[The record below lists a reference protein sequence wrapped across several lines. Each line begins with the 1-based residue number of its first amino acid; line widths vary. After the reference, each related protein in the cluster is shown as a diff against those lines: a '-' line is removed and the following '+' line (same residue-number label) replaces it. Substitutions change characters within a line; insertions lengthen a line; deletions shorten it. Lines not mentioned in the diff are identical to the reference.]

1 MFQAGQKVGFYT
13 LVRKLAKGGFGEV
26 WLAEKQ
32 SEFVTKKVAVKLP
45 HDEDVDFDAIRQEA
59 YLWEQAS
66 GHPNVLPLIDADV
79 YDGQVAIVSEYAEDG
94 SLADRLKIERKLSI
108 KEAVGM
114 TIGILNGLE
123 YLHSKN
129 IVHRDIKPAN
139 ILLQGNTPRL
149 ADFGISRAVE
159 TSTIS
164 SVIVGTESYMS
175 PESFE
180 GVRSVQTDVWSVGVV
195 LYKLLTGNLP
205 FPQTKPTEMMYAVL
219 MKEPEPLPGEIPPQL
234 REIVFKALEKDREIG
249 ESPRR
254 RYQSASAM
262 REDLKVFL
270 ENFDTTVSSPP
281 ENDELTGQISGD
293 ESTIVRMPV
302 SIENRREKP
311 QHDLLRNL
319 SDLKLSPVAGLSV
332 MLGLAAFALFSF
344 YLFNR
349 AFSPEAQTPSL
360 SNQITVAANET
371 PVNQNNQNASVTNA
385 NAASN
390 SSRSAFDYF
399 TEANKLFERRRYD
412 RAIAAYTKAIEINPT
427 DFSFYNN
434 RGIVYHTRKKYA
446 EAIADFSKAVELNPN
461 SSFTYSNRGVAY
473 EDSGNIEQAISDYR
487 KAVELDPNDA
497 KARNNLN
504 KILK

>member
-1 MFQAGQKVGFYT
+1 MFQAGQKIGFYT
-13 LVRKLAKGGFGEV
+13 LVRKLAEGGFGEV
-26 WLAEKQ
+26 WLAEKR

-59 YLWEQAS
+59 HLWEQAS

-79 YDGQVAIVSEYAEDG
+79 YDGQVAIVSEFAEDG

-108 KEAVGM
+108 EEAVEM
-114 TIGILNGLE
+114 TVGILSGLE
-123 YLHSKN
+123 YLHSKG
-129 IVHRDIKPAN
+129 IIHRDIKPAN

-175 PESFE
+175 PEAFE

-219 MKEPEPLPGEIPPQL
+219 MKEPEPLPEEIPLPLQK
-234 REIVFKALEKDREIG
+234 IVYKALEKDREIG
-249 ESPRR
+249 ENQPR
-254 RYQSASAM
+254 RYQSAAAM

-270 ENFDTTVSSPP
+270 DNFSSIVSLPQK
-281 ENDELTGQISGD
+281 NDELTTPISGD

-302 SIENRREKP
+302 RIENRQKKP
-311 QHDLLRNL
+311 QRDFLQNL
-319 SDLKLSPVAGLSV
+319 SNLKLSPLAGLSV
-332 MLGLAAFALFSF
+332 MLGLAAVALLSF

-349 AFSPEAQTPSL
+349 AFSSEAQTPDIK
-360 SNQITVAANET
+360 NQSAVAANET
-371 PVNQNNQNASVTNA
+371 PVNQTISTTNENVTA
-385 NAASN
+385 N
-390 SSRSAFDYF
+390 SSRSAFEYF
-399 TEANKLFERRRYD
+399 TEANKLFERKRYD
-412 RAIAAYTKAIEINPT
+412 RAIEAYTKAIELNPT

-434 RGIVYHTRKKYA
+434 RGIVYHTRKKYP
-446 EAIADFSKAVELNPN
+446 EAINDFSKAVELNPN

-473 EDSGNIEQAISDYR
+473 EDSGNIEQAIADYR
-487 KAVELDPNDA
+487 KAVELDPNDT

>member
-1 MFQAGQKVGFYT
+1 MFQAGQKIGVYT
-13 LVRKLAKGGFGEV
+13 LVRKLAEGGFGEV
-26 WLAEKQ
+26 WLAEKR

-45 HDEDVDFDAIRQEA
+45 HDEDVDFESIRQEA

-79 YDGQVAIVSEYAEDG
+79 YDGQVAIVSEFAEDG

-108 KEAVGM
+108 REAVEM

-123 YLHSKN
+123 YLHSKG

-175 PESFE
+175 PEAFE

-205 FPQTKPTEMMYAVL
+205 FPQTKPTEMMYAIL
-219 MKEPEPLPGEIPPQL
+219 MKEPEPLPEEIPPQL
-234 REIVFKALEKDREIG
+234 QKVVFQALEKDRETS
-249 ESPRR
+249 ENPPR
-254 RYQSASAM
+254 RYQSAAAM

-270 ENFDTTVSSPP
+270 ENIASAVSLSP
-281 ENDELTGQISGD
+281 ENDELTRQIPGD
-293 ESTIVRMPV
+293 ESTIVRIPV
-302 SIENRREKP
+302 SIENARKKSPRDFL
-311 QHDLLRNL
+311 QNL
-319 SDLKLSPVAGLSV
+319 SNLKLSPLAGLSV
-332 MLGLAAFALFSF
+332 MLGLAAVALLSF

-349 AFSPEAQTPSL
+349 TFSSEAQTPDIT
-360 SNQITVAANET
+360 NQNIVAANEM
-371 PVNQNNQNASVTNA
+371 PVNQNVSATNA
-385 NAASN
+385 NNAAEA
-390 SSRSAFDYF
+390 SRSAFDYF
-399 TEANKLFERRRYD
+399 TEANKLFERKRYD
-412 RAIAAYTKAIEINPT
+412 RAIDAYTKAIEINPT

-473 EDSGNIEQAISDYR
+473 EDSGNIEQAINDYR